1 MSALSIG
8 FVGAGFN
15 TNFHLQALTEVRDC
29 VVTGVASRTKAS
41 AERSAELARELG
53 LGNARAYDTVAEMA
67 ADPAI
72 DAVWVNSPNDSRVAV
87 FEAIAAGN
95 AKRATPLKGVACE
108 KPLARN
114 LTEGRRVVQLMADA
128 GIPTGYLENQV
139 FAPPV
144 VRGKEVIWRRAVPI
158 SGRPYLARAA
168 EEHAGPHSP
177 WFWRGEI
184 QGGGVMNDMMCHSVE
199 TARFLL
205 TEPGAPRTSLE
216 LVSVNAQI
224 ASLKWTRPEYIERLK
239 AEHGP
244 EVDYA
249 NTPSEDFA
257 RCTVTYR
264 DAAGHTL
271 IGEATTSWSF
281 VGAGLRLSF
290 ELLGPEYSM
299 RANSLET
306 GLEVFFSR
314 RVQGGSGEDLVE
326 KQNAEQG
333 VMPIVPAEA
342 SLYGYSAENR
352 HMVQAFRA
360 GREPELTFADGL
372 DVVRIL
378 MAAYRSAETNET
390 VFMNAATDDQLE
402 SFIPAVARGA
412 WKP

>member
-1 MSALSIG
+1 MTQLSIG

-41 AERSAELARELG
+41 AERSASLARDLG
-53 LGNARAYDTVAEMA
+53 LGAAKAYDTVEAMA

-72 DAVWVNSPNDSRVAV
+72 DAIWVNSPNDSRVQV

-95 AKRATPLKGVACE
+95 AKRETPLKGVACE

-114 LTEGRRVVQLMADA
+114 LAEARHVVDLMDKA

-139 FAPPV
+139 FSPPV
-144 VRGKEVIWRRAVPI
+144 VRGKEVIWRRAASI
-158 SGRPYLARAA
+158 TGRPYLARAA
-168 EEHAGPHSP
+168 EEHSGPHSP

-205 TEPGAPRTSLE
+205 TEPGAPRESLE

-224 ASLKWTRPEYIERLK
+224 ASLKWSRPEYVERLK
-239 AEHGP
+239 ADMGP

-249 NTPSEDFA
+249 DKPSEDFA
-257 RCTVTYR
+257 RCTVTWR

-271 IGEATTSWSF
+271 VGEATTSWSF
-281 VGAGLRLSF
+281 IGAGLRLSF

-314 RVQGGSGEDLVE
+314 RVSGEGGEDLVE

-342 SLYGYSAENR
+342 SAYGYSGENR
-352 HMVQAFRA
+352 HMVQAFLA
-360 GREPELTFADGL
+360 GRTPELTFADGL

-378 MAAYRSAETNET
+378 MAAYKSAETNQT
-390 VFMNAATDDQLE
+390 VFMDQTTDAELDA
-402 SFIPAVARGA
+402 FVPAVARGA

>member
-1 MSALSIG
+1 MTPLSIG

-29 VVTGVASRTKAS
+29 VVGGVASRTLAS
-41 AERSAELARELG
+41 AERSAALARDLG
-53 LGNARAYDTVAEMA
+53 LGDARAFETVEAMA

-72 DAVWVNSPNDSRVAV
+72 TAIWVNSPNDSRVAV

-95 AKRATPLKGVACE
+95 AKRAEPLRGVACE
-108 KPLARN
+108 KPLART
-114 LTEGRRVVQLMADA
+114 LPEARRVVELMEQA

-139 FAPPV
+139 FSPPV
-144 VRGKEVIWRRAVPI
+144 VRGKEIIWRRAVPI

-168 EEHAGPHSP
+168 EEHSGPHSP
-177 WFWRGEI
+177 WFWRGQI

-205 TEPGAPRTSLE
+205 TEPGAPRESLE

-224 ASLKWTRPEYIERLK
+224 ASLKWTRPEYVEQLR

-249 NTPSEDFA
+249 KEPSEDFA

-264 DAAGHTL
+264 DQAGHTL
-271 IGEATTSWSF
+271 ISEATTSWSF

-314 RVQGGSGEDLVE
+314 RVQGDTGEDLVE

-342 SLYGYSAENR
+342 SAYGYAAENR
-352 HMVQAFRA
+352 HMVQAFNA
-360 GREPELTFADGL
+360 GRSPELTFADGL

-378 MAAYRSAETNET
+378 MAAYRSAETDRT
-390 VFMNAATDDQLE
+390 VVMADLDDAELE
-402 SFIPAVARGA
+402 SFVPAVARGA
-412 WKP
+412 WQP